1 MSNFG
6 LYKALDE
13 AGLRYEKTAVGDRF
27 VYENMVENDY
37 SLGGEQSGHVI
48 FRELATTGDG
58 LVTALMVMEALLASS
73 KTLAQGV
80 EGFTSF
86 PQVLK
91 NVPVTDKAAALA
103 APEVQAAIARAGEEL
118 GETGR
123 VLVRKSGTEQL
134 IRVMAEAADEA
145 TAAAKV
151 DAIIAA
157 MRAAG
162 VA

>member
-1 MSNFG
+1 
-6 LYKALDE
+6 
-13 AGLRYEKTAVGDRF
+13 
-27 VYENMVENDY
+27 
-37 SLGGEQSGHVI
+37 
-48 FRELATTGDG
+48 
-58 LVTALMVMEALLASS
+58 MVMEALLASS

-80 EGFTSF
+80 EGFTSY

-103 APEVQAAIARAGEEL
+103 APEVKAAIAAAGEAL

-134 IRVMAEAADEA
+134 IRVMAEAADEES
-145 TAAAKV
+145 AAAQV

-157 MRAAG
+157 MKAAG